1 MQCSAATNHLI
12 TNTVFNI
19 SSDVMIILIPMP
31 LFLKSQI
38 SIKKKV
44 ILCGVFALGTFTVS
58 NFNVDDY
65 STQVPRN

>member
-1 MQCSAATNHLI
+1 
-12 TNTVFNI
+12 
-19 SSDVMIILIPMP
+19 MIILIPMP